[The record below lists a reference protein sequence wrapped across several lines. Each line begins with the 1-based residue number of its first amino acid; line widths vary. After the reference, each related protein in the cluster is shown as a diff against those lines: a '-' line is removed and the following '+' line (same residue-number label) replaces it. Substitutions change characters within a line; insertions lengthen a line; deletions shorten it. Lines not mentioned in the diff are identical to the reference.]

1 MQYIGQRRGLDP
13 RMVVFMGAVLVLLVA
28 GLISLTFV
36 TIPAPQNPIVKELDA
51 KAFLENK

>member
-1 MQYIGQRRGLDP
+1 
-13 RMVVFMGAVLVLLVA
+13 MVVFMGAVLVLLVA